1 MALVCAVTFT
11 APWWV
16 ARRNRKYQDEIDCWR
31 RWMDEQHL

>member
-1 MALVCAVTFT
+1 VTFS

-16 ARRNRKYQDEIDCWR
+16 ARRNRRHQDEIDRWR